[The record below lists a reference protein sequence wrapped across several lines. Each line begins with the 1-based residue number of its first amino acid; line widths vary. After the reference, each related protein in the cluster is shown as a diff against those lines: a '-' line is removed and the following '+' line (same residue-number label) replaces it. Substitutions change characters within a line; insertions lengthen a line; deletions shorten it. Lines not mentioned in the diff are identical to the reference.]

1 MVNIKKDIISFAY
14 KGMSQLADVIAELN
28 NNGLDLI
35 HDEKKKNWL
44 ITNAT
49 QSHKYIIEESYQ
61 GVSELR
67 KLTKKDLLFLLEE

>member
-1 MVNIKKDIISFAY
+1 MINIKKDIISFAY

-35 HDEKKKNWL
+35 HDGKKNNWL

-49 QSHKYIIEESYQ
+49 QSHKYIIEENYQ
-61 GVSELR
+61 GISELR
-67 KLTKKDLLFLLEE
+67 ELTKKELTFILE